1 MTRLHMSL
9 LYTQLSLQADQF
21 RDFADY
27 LEGAIDVLD
36 PDSVPGTVW
45 IHENRLFLDQLL
57 AAARSAQQSLDRQDK
72 DMNLALIH
80 GYYLTIEAAIGRAI
94 RSQQEI
100 LLTVISDS
108 HLYAHLHVRDLR
120 IQLQTLL
127 HAIDLIIDAPFLID
141 PSARRH
147 PRFFEN

>member
-1 MTRLHMSL
+1 MTRLLISL
-9 LYTQLSLQADQF
+9 LYTQLALQADQF
-21 RDFADY
+21 KDFASY
-27 LEGAIDVLD
+27 LDGAIDMLD
-36 PDSVPGTVW
+36 PDTAPGAVW
-45 IHENRLFLDQLL
+45 IHENRLFLDQLR
-57 AAARSAQQSLDRQDK
+57 AASRKAQIALDRQDK

-80 GYYLTIEAAIGRAI
+80 GYHLTVEATIAKAI

-100 LLTVISDS
+100 LLTVISDN
-108 HLYAHLHVRDLR
+108 HLYVHLHVRELR

-141 PSARRH
+141 PSARKH